1 MRSVV
6 IHSRTNF
13 YFPCKQ
19 QSVTIAFLFI
29 LQTRSTVHKWQIL
42 QFELIN
48 NLSCF
53 VITRT
58 HVIHTNETNT
68 LNLYKRYKKEI
79 NNLIDGTLLLSFL
92 IPLIMYIESLLLMVI
107 VLIIPFNV
115 FFFWFCKQENEFNA
129 DDDLYNDVITAP
141 SSGDNA
147 EVNL

>member
-1 MRSVV
+1 M
-6 IHSRTNF
+6 
-13 YFPCKQ
+13 
-19 QSVTIAFLFI
+19 LFI
-29 LQTRSTVHKWQIL
+29 HVQIFTSRASNKAWSL
-42 QFELIN
+42 HFCLFCKLGLLYINDKFYKFELIN

-68 LNLYKRYKKEI
+68 LKLYKRYKKEI

-115 FFFWFCKQENEFNA
+115 FFFFDFANRKTSSMQMMIFTMMWSQ
-129 DDDLYNDVITAP
+129 LPLVVIMQR
-141 SSGDNA
+141 
-147 EVNL
+147 

>member
-107 VLIIPFNV
+107 VLIIPLNV
-115 FFFWFCKQENEFNA
+115 FFFFDFANRKTSSMQMMIFTMMWSQ
-129 DDDLYNDVITAP
+129 LPLVVIMQR
-141 SSGDNA
+141 
-147 EVNL
+147 

>member
-1 MRSVV
+1 M
-6 IHSRTNF
+6 
-13 YFPCKQ
+13 
-19 QSVTIAFLFI
+19 LFI
-29 LQTRSTVHKWQIL
+29 HVQNFTSRASNKAWPLHFCLFCKLGLLYINDKFYK
-42 QFELIN
+42 FELIN

>member
-29 LQTRSTVHKWQIL
+29 LQTRSTTLLYINDKFYK
-42 QFELIN
+42 FELIN

-115 FFFWFCKQENEFNA
+115 FFFLILQTGKRVQCRWWSLQWC
-129 DDDLYNDVITAP
+129 DH
-141 SSGDNA
+141 SS
-147 EVNL
+147 L